1 MQGFASGDA
10 ALDLASLNGEDFEK
24 LVEALFHAKEVRIGE
39 QIGRGPDQGRDLL
52 ITTIVNDGIVSRM
65 DISWFAARF
74 RYKSAESFRE
84 PDRSK

>member
-39 QIGRGPDQGRDLL
+39 QMAKTEVLNPVIAMQPSWPRTG
-52 ITTIVNDGIVSRM
+52 SR
-65 DISWFAARF
+65 A
-74 RYKSAESFRE
+74 
-84 PDRSK
+84 